1 MYLDDFNSG
10 IIERMKLSREDVLK
24 MARLSRLK
32 LTEEE
37 IEKYQKEL
45 SEIVSY
51 VEKLSEVDVSGL
63 EPTYQ
68 VSGLKST
75 DIGAMRDDVI
85 EEQVSQDDLFK
96 NLPDRLNDQI
106 KVDRMIG

>member
-1 MYLDDFNSG
+1 MD
-10 IIERMKLSREDVLK
+10 RMKLSREDVLK

-32 LTEEE
+32 LTEQE
-37 IEKYQKEL
+37 IEKYQIEL

-51 VEKLSEVDVSGL
+51 VEKLNEVDVAGL
-63 EPTYQ
+63 QPTYQ

-85 EEQVSQDDLFK
+85 KTQVSQNELFK
-96 NLPDRLNDQI
+96 NLPDRLKDLI